1 MGNGSRYGRKRGSTA
16 DTCFSNSFVS
26 ASSRIMVRR
35 KKFPSVWSSSH
46 FVSRRPRHSS
56 KRERTLMLRTT
67 TTPRIE
73 VDQRSREARL
83 RLERAERLIVV
94 VMTRRSLLVARTSGL
109 VAKLRR
115 VLSRSGLVLTA
126 LTDLAQWPQMTS
138 SSRSETWTRKS
149 GSTPIS
155 WALKAAWWI

>member
-1 MGNGSRYGRKRGSTA
+1 
-16 DTCFSNSFVS
+16 
-26 ASSRIMVRR
+26 
-35 KKFPSVWSSSH
+35 
-46 FVSRRPRHSS
+46 
-56 KRERTLMLRTT
+56 MLR

-109 VAKLRR
+109 VAKLWR

-126 LTDLAQWPQMTS
+126 LTDRAQ
-138 SSRSETWTRKS
+138 
-149 GSTPIS
+149 
-155 WALKAAWWI
+155 